1 MKYEVM
7 YELKIVNISVSKIHF
22 LGNQFQIFLQIFH
35 IPPQAILSIHLS
47 F

>member
-22 LGNQFQIFLQIFH
+22 WGNQFEIFLPIFH
-35 IPPQAILSIHLS
+35 IPPQAMLSIHLS